1 MLHARV
7 HIKRRK
13 NRGLAG
19 AAFHLV
25 FGEGGGPAA
34 VGRAVSISC
43 VFLSVKS
50 RAQRLFPAGTNGR
63 GKTICEWHKKHP
75 GGLLV
80 AACRG
85 GVRFMTVFVIETA
98 VFVIMGSLFVIG
110 GRVKRK
116 RLALAGHALG
126 AGLEHIRLD
135 ALPEALAAARMA

>member
-1 MLHARV
+1 MA
-7 HIKRRK
+7 
-13 NRGLAG
+13 
-19 AAFHLV
+19 
-25 FGEGGGPAA
+25 
-34 VGRAVSISC
+34 
-43 VFLSVKS
+43 
-50 RAQRLFPAGTNGR
+50 R

-135 ALPEALAAARMA
+135 ALPGGFGSGADGIADSLLWAKADIVALGVVGVVVAALAFTDGHGHSSFSW